1 MRITVDEA
9 REYFSHP
16 SQRRFGLDPKD
27 LPEGLEYWAR
37 GNVCGVFHAAFWPGV
52 WMGHF
57 GVKREGLGEYV
68 DDARC
73 VLDEFSQTL
82 RPARVIGWIEEGN
95 RAAIAFVRRI
105 GFSED
110 GSMDLPGGGVV
121 MFGWDG
127 KWL

>member
-1 MRITVDEA
+1 
-9 REYFSHP
+9 
-16 SQRRFGLDPKD
+16 
-27 LPEGLEYWAR
+27 
-37 GNVCGVFHAAFWPGV
+37 
-52 WMGHF
+52 MGHF